1 MPRLSSYEGRSVVGP
16 DDKSLGRV
24 RAVLFHASEPR
35 VVGVQVDPGALMG
48 VVDRRPGYVLL
59 ADLAL
64 TEDRTGFR
72 LKDAKLPKDGPGE
85 RALGF
90 SWDDSVIWHH
100 MPVRSE
106 DGSDVGTVQEAVF
119 DAVTGVVTTLRI
131 STGAVGDAALGKLEV
146 PGELVRGFDGNAVV
160 VLPGYQNIR
169 SDGGA
174 AKAVASGVAAVK
186 VRGEAVGDGL
196 LQVGVAAAG
205 AIGRSFRSGA
215 ARKAIDKAK
224 ALMDEKAQDPE

>member
-1 MPRLSSYEGRSVVGP
+1 MPRMSSYEGRSVVGAGE
-16 DDKSLGRV
+16 KSLGRV

-35 VVGVQVDPGALMG
+35 VVGVQVDPGAVLG
-48 VVDRRPGYVLL
+48 VVDRRPAYVLL
-59 ADLAL
+59 ADLLL
-64 TEDRTGFR
+64 TEDRTAFR
-72 LKDAKLPKDGPGE
+72 LADAKLPEDGPGE

-106 DGSDVGTVQEAVF
+106 SGSEVGTVQDVVF
-119 DAVTGVVTTLRI
+119 DATTGLVTTLRI
-131 STGAVGDAALGKLEV
+131 SSGAVGDAALGRLEV
-146 PGELVRGFDGNAVV
+146 PGELVRGFDKDAVV
-160 VLPGYQNIR
+160 VLPGYAAIR

-224 ALMDEKAQDPE
+224 SLMDEKEQDPQ

>member
-1 MPRLSSYEGRSVVGP
+1 MPRMSSYEGRSVVGP
-16 DDKSLGRV
+16 GDKTLGRV

-35 VVGVQVDPGALMG
+35 VVGVQVDPGTVMG
-48 VVDRRPGYVLL
+48 VLDRRPAYVLL
-59 ADLAL
+59 GDLL
-64 TEDRTGFR
+64 FTEDRTAFR
-72 LKDAKLPKDGPGE
+72 LDDAKLPKDGPGE
-85 RALGF
+85 RMLGF

-106 DGSDVGTVQEAVF
+106 EGDDVGTVHDVVF
-119 DAVTGVVTTLRI
+119 DGATGHVTTLRI
-131 STGAVGDAALGKLEV
+131 STGAVGDAALGRLEV
-146 PGELVRGFDGNAVV
+146 PGELVRGFDGDAVV
-160 VLPGYQNIR
+160 VLPGYREIR

-174 AKAVASGVAAVK
+174 AKAMASGVAAVK

-205 AIGRSFRSGA
+205 ALGRSFRTGV

-224 ALMDEKAQDPE
+224 SLMDEKGQDPE